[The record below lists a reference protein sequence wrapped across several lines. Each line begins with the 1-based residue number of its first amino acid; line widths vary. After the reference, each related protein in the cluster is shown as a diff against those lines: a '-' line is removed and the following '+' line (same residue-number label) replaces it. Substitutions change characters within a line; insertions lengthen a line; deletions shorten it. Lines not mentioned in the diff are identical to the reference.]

1 MKRISART
9 LAIALAGATASSL
22 LVTPT
27 AIATPEGSLPLISEV
42 YGGGG
47 NSRAAFSHD
56 FVELFNPTDAEVD
69 LSGWSVE
76 YYSASGNLGNATE
89 LSGKIPAGGY
99 FLIQQNPGNNT
110 DLPSLPTP
118 DAIGTANMS
127 GSQGSVKLIDAT
139 STEVDLI
146 GWGEAALFEGGAAP
160 ETSNPVSVQRTVA
173 GVDTDN
179 NAADFMVDTPTPEGT
194 NGGAAPEI
202 PEVPET
208 PVEAIALSIAEIQGT
223 GDSTPVAGQ
232 LVSTEGVVTAVYA
245 AGGLNGYYIQTPG
258 TGAELKSAGDAS
270 DGIFI
275 YVGPGGT
282 FPTLGDSVVVTGE
295 AAEFYGLTQ
304 LKNTTATAPEVDF
317 AAVIPAAIDTMPADP
332 AVREAYEGMLL
343 QPTGAYT
350 VTNNYALNDY
360 GEIGLAAGTEA
371 YLQSTEAV
379 APGAEANA
387 YEAANQTEL
396 ITLDDGRSGRYM
408 QGDKNVPLPWIVQD
422 GGQTI
427 KSIRTGDQVD
437 FQHPVIFDYR
447 FDLWRFQPTAP
458 VTGDT
463 AGAELPIVW
472 EDSRAAELAAI
483 DNVAGDFHI
492 ASFNVLNYFT
502 SLGQDYDCDAYTDIN
517 GNPISSRGCDVRG
530 AYSEQALEDQQGK
543 IVAAINKL
551 DVDVLGLEEIEN
563 TYALTGDV
571 ERRDE
576 ALNTL
581 VHALNTAHGSER
593 WAAVESP
600 LQLGTDEDVIRVAF
614 IYDQSTVKP
623 VGESR
628 IFDDAAYTGT
638 ARQPLAQEFQP
649 LDDTRESFVGV
660 VNHFKSKG
668 SPVNGDEDMGDGQGH
683 SANVRL
689 AQAQALIDHLEAQDD
704 WADKPIFILGD
715 LNAYSK
721 ETVLSKLAGDGYENI
736 AAVYDAGLS
745 YQFSGRLGSLDHAL
759 GNAQAMDR
767 TVAAEVWDINAD
779 EPLAFEYSRRNYN
792 VVDVFEADNV
802 FRSSDHD
809 PIKVGF
815 NLNSID
821 TPGDIPGENPA
832 ESTGSSAGATVGII
846 AALVGILGLA
856 MPWIMELPSMKAFFK

>member
-245 AGGLNGYYIQTPG
+245 TGGFNGYYIQTPG
-258 TGAELKSAGDAS
+258 TGAEPKSAGEAS

-275 YVGPGGT
+275 YVGTDGT
-282 FPTLGDSVVVTGE
+282 FPAVGDSVIVTGE
-295 AAEFYGLTQ
+295 AAEHYGLTQ
-304 LKNTTATAPEVDF
+304 LRNTTATAPETDF

-387 YEAANQTEL
+387 YEAANQAEL

>member
-208 PVEAIALSIAEIQGT
+208 PVEAITLSIAEIQGT